1 MGYSS
6 TQKGCKCCVPE
17 SGGNPLLPWMSH
29 FSKMYPITHRRGKK
43 YWNHIDRQQPTLVQD
58 VPPPSYI
65 SCHSLTSLSAI
76 STHNENEHAN
86 VENSSNVFAFESL
99 LQEENQS

>member
-1 MGYSS
+1 MF
-6 TQKGCKCCVPE
+6 QKGGEILCYLGCHIFRRCT
-17 SGGNPLLPWMSH
+17 LLLI
-29 FSKMYPITHRRGKK
+29 KGEKK
-43 YWNHIDRQQPTLVQD
+43 YWNHIDGQQPTLVQD